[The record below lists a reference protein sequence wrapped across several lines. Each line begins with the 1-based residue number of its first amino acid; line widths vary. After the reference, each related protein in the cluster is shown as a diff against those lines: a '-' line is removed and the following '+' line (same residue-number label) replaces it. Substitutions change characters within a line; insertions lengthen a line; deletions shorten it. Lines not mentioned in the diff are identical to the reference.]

1 VLDSLRK
8 HHIDALRLG
17 MIARVR
23 EDLIEYALEYKVA
36 NYRET
41 LEQDSLREKAESK
54 WKNEFRRYRN
64 AH

>member
-54 WKNEFRRYRN
+54 
-64 AH
+64 